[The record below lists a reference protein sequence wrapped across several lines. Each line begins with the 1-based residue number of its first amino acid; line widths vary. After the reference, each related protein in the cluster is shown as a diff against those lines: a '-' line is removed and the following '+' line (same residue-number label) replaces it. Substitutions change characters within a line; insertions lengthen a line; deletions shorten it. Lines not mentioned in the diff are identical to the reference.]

1 MKNKNSIKRLMRVDT
16 IKENQ
21 KYKQP
26 MLSYILKKDHIDYTK
41 SLITQVPNPSTPVTN
56 IM

>member
-1 MKNKNSIKRLMRVDT
+1 MKNKNSIKRLMKVST

-21 KYKQP
+21 RYKQP
-26 MLSYILKKDHIDYTK
+26 MLSYILKRDNMDYTK
-41 SLITQVPNPSTPVTN
+41 SLITQVTNTATPISN